1 MQLTAQDID
10 RIAATIRLAEETTSG
25 EIVCVLARRSSDYA
39 YVPPLWG
46 AFVALASPWPMLL
59 FTDLS
64 SREIFAAQIAIF
76 IVATLFV
83 SWGPVRFLL
92 TPRAVKRARAARAAI
107 EQFLSRGVS
116 ATKGRTGVLIFVSC
130 AERYARIVAD
140 DAIAAKIANEEWQG
154 ALDLLLQDMRQEKVA
169 DGFIAAIEECARL
182 LARHAPP
189 ESSGDELPDKI
200 YVI

>member
-1 MQLTAQDID
+1 MRLTAQDVE
-10 RIAATIRLAEETTSG
+10 RIAQTIRRAEETTSG

-46 AFVALASPWPMLL
+46 AFAALASPWPLLL

-64 SREIFAAQIAIF
+64 TREIFSAQIAIF
-76 IVATLFV
+76 VVATLFV
-83 SWGPVRFLL
+83 SWGPVRFFL
-92 TPRAVKRARAARAAI
+92 TPRAVKRARAAREAI
-107 EQFLSRGVS
+107 EQFFSRGVA

-140 DAIAAKIANEEWQG
+140 DAIGAKIANEEWRN
-154 ALDLLLQDMRQEKVA
+154 ALDALLADMRQERVA
-169 DGFIAAIEECARL
+169 DGFVAAIEECARL
-182 LARHAPP
+182 LAKHAPP
-189 ESSGDELPDKI
+189 GASGDELPDKI

>member
-1 MQLTAQDID
+1 MQLTAQDVE
-10 RIAATIRLAEETTSG
+10 RIAQTIRRAEETTSG

-46 AFVALASPWPMLL
+46 AFAALASPWPMLL

-64 SREIFAAQIAIF
+64 TREIFSAQIVIF
-76 IVATLFV
+76 VVATLFV
-83 SWGPVRFLL
+83 SWGPVRFFL
-92 TPRAVKRARAARAAI
+92 TPRAVKRARAAREAI
-107 EQFLSRGVS
+107 EQFFSRGVA

-140 DAIAAKIANEEWQG
+140 DAIAAKIANDEWRN
-154 ALDLLLQDMRQEKVA
+154 ALDALLADMRQERVA
-169 DGFIAAIEECARL
+169 DGFVAAIEECARL
-182 LARHAPP
+182 LAKHAPP
-189 ESSGDELPDKI
+189 GASGDELPDKI

>member
-1 MQLTAQDID
+1 MQLTAQDVE
-10 RIAATIRLAEETTSG
+10 RIANAIRRAEETTSG

-46 AFVALASPWPMLL
+46 AFAALASPWPMLL

-64 SREIFAAQIAIF
+64 TREIFSAQIVIF
-76 IVATLFV
+76 VVATLFV
-83 SWGPVRFLL
+83 SWGPARFFL
-92 TPRAVKRARAARAAI
+92 TPRAVKRARAAREAI
-107 EQFLSRGVS
+107 EQFFSRGVA

-140 DAIAAKIANEEWQG
+140 DAIAAKIANDEWRN
-154 ALDLLLQDMRQEKVA
+154 ALDALLADMRQERVA
-169 DGFIAAIEECARL
+169 DGFVAAIEECARL
-182 LARHAPP
+182 LAKHAPP
-189 ESSGDELPDKI
+189 GAHGDELPDKI

>member
-1 MQLTAQDID
+1 MRLTAQDLA
-10 RIAATIRLAEETTSG
+10 RIAETIRRAEETTSG

-59 FTDLS
+59 FSDLS
-64 SREIFAAQIAIF
+64 TREIFAAQIAIF
-76 IVATLFV
+76 VVATLFV

-92 TPRAVKRARAARAAI
+92 TPRAVKRARAAREAI
-107 EQFLSRGVS
+107 EQFFSRGVA

-140 DAIAAKIANEEWQG
+140 DAVAAKIADDEWQG
-154 ALDLLLQDMRQEKVA
+154 ALDVLLQEIRRERVA
-169 DGFIAAIEECARL
+169 DGFVGAIEECARL
-182 LARHAPP
+182 LAQHAPP
-189 ESSGDELPDKI
+189 GASGDELPDRI

>member
-1 MQLTAQDID
+1 MQLTAQDFE
-10 RIAATIRLAEETTSG
+10 RIAQAIRRAEETTSG

-64 SREIFAAQIAIF
+64 TREIFAAQIAIF
-76 IVATLFV
+76 VVATLFV
-83 SWGPVRFLL
+83 SWGPVRYLL
-92 TPRAVKRARAARAAI
+92 TPRAVKRARAEREAI
-107 EQFLSRGVS
+107 EQFFSRGVA
-116 ATKGRTGVLIFVSC
+116 ATKSRTGILIFVSF

-140 DAIAAKIANEEWQG
+140 DAIAAKIANDEWRG
-154 ALDLLLQDMRQEKVA
+154 ALDRLLEELRQERVA
-169 DGFIAAIEECARL
+169 DGFVAAIEECARL

-189 ESSGDELPDKI
+189 GASSDELPDKI
-200 YVI
+200 YVM

>member
-1 MQLTAQDID
+1 MQLTAQDIE
-10 RIAATIRLAEETTSG
+10 RIADAIRRAEKTTSG

-76 IVATLFV
+76 IVATLFI

-92 TPRAVKRARAARAAI
+92 TPRAVKRARAAREAV

-182 LARHAPP
+182 LAEHAPP
-189 ESSGDELPDKI
+189 GSSGDELPDKI

>member
-1 MQLTAQDID
+1 MQLTAQDVE
-10 RIAATIRLAEETTSG
+10 RIAQTIRRAEETTSG

-46 AFVALASPWPMLL
+46 AFAALASPWPMLL

-64 SREIFAAQIAIF
+64 TREIFAAQIVIF
-76 IVATLFV
+76 VVATLFV
-83 SWGPVRFLL
+83 SWGPARFFL
-92 TPRAVKRARAARAAI
+92 TPRAVKRARAAREAI
-107 EQFLSRGVS
+107 EQFFSRGVA

-140 DAIAAKIANEEWQG
+140 DAIAAKIANDEWRN
-154 ALDLLLQDMRQEKVA
+154 ALDALLKDMRQERAA
-169 DGFIAAIEECARL
+169 DGFVAAIEECARL
-182 LARHAPP
+182 LAKHAPP
-189 ESSGDELPDKI
+189 GAHGDELPDKI

>member
-1 MQLTAQDID
+1 MQLTAQDVE
-10 RIAATIRLAEETTSG
+10 RIAQTIRRAEETTSG

-46 AFVALASPWPMLL
+46 AFAALASPWPMLL

-64 SREIFAAQIAIF
+64 TREIFAAQIVIF

-83 SWGPVRFLL
+83 SWGPVRFFL
-92 TPRAVKRARAARAAI
+92 TPRAVKRARAAREAI
-107 EQFLSRGVS
+107 EQFFSRGVS
-116 ATKGRTGVLIFVSC
+116 ATKARTGVLIFVSC

-140 DAIAAKIANEEWQG
+140 DAIAAKIASEEWRG
-154 ALDLLLQDMRQEKVA
+154 ALELLLNGMRQESVA
-169 DGFIAAIEECARL
+169 DGFVAAIEECARL
-182 LARHAPP
+182 LAQHAPP
-189 ESSGDELPDKI
+189 GASGDELPDKI

>member
-1 MQLTAQDID
+1 MQLTGPDFE
-10 RIAATIRLAEETTSG
+10 RIAEAIRRAEETTSG

-64 SREIFAAQIAIF
+64 TREIFSAQMAIF
-76 IVATLFV
+76 VAATLFV
-83 SWGPVRFLL
+83 SWGPVRFFL
-92 TPRAVKRARAARAAI
+92 TPRAVKRARAAREAI
-107 EQFLSRGVS
+107 EQYFSRGVA
-116 ATKGRTGVLIFVSC
+116 ATRARTGVLIFVSC

-140 DAIAAKIANEEWQG
+140 DAIAAKIANDEWRC
-154 ALDLLLQDMRQEKVA
+154 ALDLLLAEMRQERVA
-169 DGFIAAIEECARL
+169 DGFVAAIEECARL
-182 LARHAPP
+182 LAKHAPP
-189 ESSGDELPDKI
+189 GASGDELPDKI

>member
-1 MQLTAQDID
+1 MQLTAQDVE
-10 RIAATIRLAEETTSG
+10 RIAQTIRRAEETTSG

-46 AFVALASPWPMLL
+46 AFAALASPWPMLL

-64 SREIFAAQIAIF
+64 TREIFSAQIVIF

-83 SWGPVRFLL
+83 SWGPVRFFL
-92 TPRAVKRARAARAAI
+92 TPRTVKRARAAREAI
-107 EQFLSRGVS
+107 EQFFSRGVA

-140 DAIAAKIANEEWQG
+140 DAIAAKIANEEWLN
-154 ALDLLLQDMRQEKVA
+154 ALDALLADLRQERVA
-169 DGFIAAIEECARL
+169 DGFVAAIEECARL
-182 LARHAPP
+182 LAKHAPP
-189 ESSGDELPDKI
+189 GASGDELPDKI

>member
-1 MQLTAQDID
+1 MQLTAQDIE
-10 RIAATIRLAEETTSG
+10 RIAETIRRAEETTSG

-83 SWGPVRFLL
+83 SWGPVRLLL

-154 ALDLLLQDMRQEKVA
+154 ALDPLLQDLRQEKVA

-182 LARHAPP
+182 LAHHAPP
-189 ESSGDELPDKI
+189 SENGDELPDKI